1 MASKAHSQGHTV
13 AELGEAIVKLQR
25 EIPPMHAM
33 QTAAC
38 AVLRPGLLM
47 MLACLC
53 LSGVAQTNE
62 WTWMGGSSTLGAS
75 GGQPGLYG
83 TLGVPPAGNTPGG
96 RDGAASWTGNTG
108 QLWLLGG
115 RGYDVNGTLGYLND
129 LWEFNPSNNEWTW
142 VSGSNTV
149 GGHGGQPGVYG
160 TLGQPAAGN
169 TPGSRNGAATW
180 IDSSGN
186 LWLFGGWTYD
196 YESIAGELND
206 LWEFNPSNN
215 EWAWM
220 GGSTRVGPLD
230 GQSGVYG
237 TLGTAAVG
245 NTPGGLYAP
254 SSWTD
259 ANGNF
264 WLFAGQGNDGNGN
277 FHELNGLWEFNA
289 ATAEWAWMGG
299 SKTVGND
306 GDVPGVYGTLGTPA
320 AGNIPGNRSEASSW
334 MGNTGGLWIFG
345 GTGYDAD
352 GNGGYL
358 SDLWEFEPDTN
369 EWAWTS
375 GSSTVGSN
383 GGQSGVYGVLGTLAA
398 GNGPGGRSGATSW
411 TDATG
416 NLWLLGGDGF
426 DAGGN
431 VGYLNDLWEFDPA
444 ANLWGWASGSSTVG
458 SNGGPSGVYGTLGLP
473 AAGNVPGGRD
483 AANGW
488 TDNAGNLWLF
498 GGYGYDSVGNYGYL
512 NDLWKY
518 PPSTGSLTTATPT
531 FSPPAGTY
539 TAVQTV
545 TISDATAGAIIY
557 YTTNG
562 TAPTAS
568 TTVYAGTITVASTET
583 LEAIATASGYST
595 SAVATAAYIINLPAT
610 AAPAFSPA
618 PGTYAAAQTV
628 TISDAT
634 TGATIYYTTNGTTPT
649 ASSTVYAG
657 TITVASTETLEAIAT
672 TSGYSTSAVATAAY
686 IINLRATTATPTFS
700 PPAGTYTAAQTV
712 TISDATAGAII
723 YYTTNGTTPTA
734 ASTVY
739 AGTVTV
745 ASTETLEAIATASGH
760 SSSAV
765 ATAAY
770 IINLPAATATPT
782 FSPPAGTYA
791 AAQAVTISD
800 ETTGAIIY
808 YTTNGTTPTSASTV
822 YAGTVNVASTETLQ
836 AIAAASGHPSSAVA
850 TAAYIINLPAP
861 TATPTFSPPAGT
873 YAAAQ
878 TVTISDETAGA
889 IIYYTTNGTTPT
901 TSSTVYAGTINVAS
915 TETLEAIA
923 TASGHS
929 SSAVATAAYIINLP
943 APTATP
949 TFSPPAGTYAA
960 AQTVTISDAT
970 PGAIIYYT
978 TNGTTPTVS
987 STVYAGAI
995 NVASTEALQAFATAT
1010 SYSTSADATAAY
1022 TIEMSAPSFNITG
1035 TAVTISPGAE
1045 TGNASTIS
1053 ITPSGGFT
1061 GAVALTVAIAASP
1074 AGAQDTPT
1082 FSFGSSSP
1090 AEITGV
1096 GAATSTLTVFSTAAS
1111 SAAATNHTRPGG
1123 RGYFLGGS
1131 ALACLLLF
1139 FVPRRRRSTTML
1151 GLAALFATLACAVAA
1166 CGSTIHR
1173 NVVTDVPGTTPGAY
1187 TLTVTGTSGAITETG
1202 TITLN
1207 VQ

>member
-13 AELGEAIVKLQR
+13 AELGEAITKHRRV
-25 EIPPMHAM
+25 ISPVHAM

-53 LSGVAQTNE
+53 PSGDAETNQ
-62 WTWMGGSSTLGAS
+62 WTWMGGSSTLGAT

-83 TLGVPPAGNTPGG
+83 TLGVPAVGNTPGG
-96 RDGAASWTGNTG
+96 RDGAASWTGSNG
-108 QLWLLGG
+108 QFWLFGG
-115 RGYDVNGTLGYLND
+115 RGYDANGTLGYLND

-142 VSGSNTV
+142 ISGSDTA

-160 TLGQPAAGN
+160 ALGQPAAGN

-180 IDSSGN
+180 TDSSGN

-196 YESIAGELND
+196 SDGIAGELND

-215 EWAWM
+215 EWTWM

-237 TLGTAAVG
+237 TLGTAAIG

-254 SSWTD
+254 SSWVD
-259 ANGNF
+259 ANGDL

-334 MGNTGGLWIFG
+334 IGNTGGLWIFG

-358 SDLWEFEPDTN
+358 NDLWAFQPAEN

-375 GSSTVGSN
+375 GSSTVGGN
-383 GGQSGVYGVLGTLAA
+383 GGQSGVYGALGTLAA

-431 VGYLNDLWEFDPA
+431 GGYLNDLWEFDLA
-444 ANLWGWASGSSTVG
+444 ANLWGWASGSSKVG
-458 SNGGPSGVYGTLGLP
+458 SNGGQSGVYGTLGLS

-488 TDNAGNLWLF
+488 TDGAGNLWLF
-498 GGYGYDSVGNYGYL
+498 GGYGYDSGGNYGYL

-518 PPSTGSLTTATPT
+518 SPSTGSLTAATPT

-568 TTVYAGTITVASTET
+568 
-583 LEAIATASGYST
+583 
-595 SAVATAAYIINLPAT
+595 
-610 AAPAFSPA
+610 
-618 PGTYAAAQTV
+618 
-628 TISDAT
+628 
-634 TGATIYYTTNGTTPT
+634 
-649 ASSTVYAG
+649 STVYAG

-672 TSGYSTSAVATAAY
+672 FAGHSNSAVATAAY
-686 IINLRATTATPTFS
+686 IINLPATTATPTFS
-700 PPAGTYTAAQTV
+700 PPAGTYAATQTVTISDATANAIIYYTTNGTAPTASSTVYAGAINVASTETLEAIATANGHPTSAVATAAYIVNLPAATATPTFSPPAGTYAAAQTV
-712 TISDATAGAII
+712 TISDATTSAII

-734 ASTVY
+734 SSNVY
-739 AGTVTV
+739 AGTINV
-745 ASTETLEAIATASGH
+745 ASTETLEAIATATGNST
-760 SSSAV
+760 SAV

-782 FSPPAGTYA
+782 FSPPAGIYA
-791 AAQAVTISD
+791 AAQTVTISD
-800 ETTGAIIY
+800 GTTGAIIY
-808 YTTNGTTPTSASTV
+808 YTTNGTTPTA
-822 YAGTVNVASTETLQ
+822 
-836 AIAAASGHPSSAVA
+836 
-850 TAAYIINLPAP
+850 
-861 TATPTFSPPAGT
+861 
-873 YAAAQ
+873 
-878 TVTISDETAGA
+878 
-889 IIYYTTNGTTPT
+889 
-901 TSSTVYAGTINVAS
+901 SSTVYSGAINVAS

-923 TASGHS
+923 TAAGH
-929 SSAVATAAYIINLP
+929 
-943 APTATP
+943 
-949 TFSPPAGTYAA
+949 
-960 AQTVTISDAT
+960 
-970 PGAIIYYT
+970 
-978 TNGTTPTVS
+978 
-987 STVYAGAI
+987 
-995 NVASTEALQAFATAT
+995 
-1010 SYSTSADATAAY
+1010 STSAAAAATY
-1022 TIEMSAPSFNITG
+1022 TIGVPALAFNITG

-1045 TGNASTIS
+1045 TGNASIIS
-1053 ITPSGGFT
+1053 IAPSGGFT
-1061 GAVALTVAIAASP
+1061 GAVALTVAITAGP
-1074 AGAQDTPT
+1074 TGAQDTPT
-1082 FSFGSSSP
+1082 FSFGSTSP
-1090 AEITGV
+1090 AEISGV
-1096 GAATSTLTVFSTAAS
+1096 GAATSTLTVFSTPAS
-1111 SAAATNHTRPGG
+1111 SAAVTNPARTREH
-1123 RGYFLGGS
+1123 GYFLGAS

-1139 FVPRRRRSTTML
+1139 LVPRRRRSMTML
-1151 GLAALFATLACAVAA
+1151 GMAALFATLACGAVA

-1173 NVVTDVPGTTPGAY
+1173 TVVTNIPGTTPGAY

-1202 TITLN
+1202 TVTLN